1 MGKNVSKMATRRI
14 FAAIDI
20 SDDVRAAVTNY
31 IDEQRSKFRDL
42 PIKWEKPEKLHITLK
57 FVAEADERQMAALD
71 AAVRQ
76 VASEYP
82 SLDAAISGT
91 GAFPNFRSPRVLWL
105 GVGPGA
111 EQTEAIAGGLE
122 SICERQGIAG
132 EKRRFHPHLTIGRI
146 KQFGR
151 KALNTGDLLQGQ
163 FGPEAFRVE
172 KLTLYE
178 SSLSPTG
185 STYTVLS
192 RHDLKGVT

>member
-1 MGKNVSKMATRRI
+1 MATRRI

-57 FVAEADERQMAALD
+57 FVAEADERQTAALD
-71 AAVRQ
+71 AAIRQ
-76 VASEYP
+76 VAGEHSP
-82 SLDAAISGT
+82 FDVAIDGT
-91 GAFPNFRSPRVLWL
+91 GAFPNFSNPRVLWL
-105 GVGPGA
+105 DVGPGA
-111 EQTEAIAGGLE
+111 EQMEPIAGGLE

-132 EKRRFHPHLTIGRI
+132 EKRRFHPHLTIGRMR
-146 KQFGR
+146 QFRR

-172 KLTLYE
+172 RLTLYE